1 MQLDNVD
8 VPLVVTYCNKFK
20 ETNYENTRRFVETL
34 QNNKWEYVVLGEG
47 EQWQGFM
54 TKIDACRRYL
64 KTLHPDKVVIVSDAH
79 DVYCTRNVHYFM
91 EDFKALNKPIVTSME
106 PFAEGHIHYKP
117 EHTYGQVEWLGPYFE
132 HHGMSISAKDH
143 VKKYI
148 NAGLMCGYA
157 KSLIHLH
164 NWMVENGYT
173 DDQKGTAS
181 YANVYPDNVHLDMNT
196 KLLHT
201 CTSGVNFGLHSQIQC
216 TDSPSMGEI
225 FGYSTYF
232 LHIPG
237 INCGGGQS
245 ILYDVVYDAM
255 QKYNSRIAYQIPN
268 YTYSYSEF
276 KQYYEK

>member
-8 VPLVVTYCNKFK
+8 VPLVITYCNKFK

-54 TKIDACRRYL
+54 TKINACRRYL

-91 EDFKALNKPIVTSME
+91 EDFKVLNKPIVTSME

-157 KSLIHLH
+157 KNLIHLH

-196 KLLHT
+196 QLLHT

-225 FGYSTYF
+225 FGHSTYF

-237 INCGGGQS
+237 INCDGGQP
-245 ILYDVVYDAM
+245 ILYDVVYDSM

-268 YTYSYSEF
+268 YTYDYAEF
-276 KQYYEK
+276 KKYYEK